1 MKSKKFGPRTIGR
14 YGSSCPPLVA
24 GPTWLESEQ
33 VQSDYGQFQRR
44 GLVRHAVSG
53 KLIRVWADIPDTYFS
68 APATTEKESG
78 YLLAANGEEIIFMPY
93 EDQSQTP
100 AEFRK
105 EVKGAYK

>member
-1 MKSKKFGPRTIGR
+1 MKSKKFGPRTIGC

-44 GLVRHAVSG
+44 GLVRHVYSRR
-53 KLIRVWADIPDTYFS
+53 LVRVWADIPDTYFS
-68 APATTEKESG
+68 IPATTQKESG
-78 YLLAANGEEIIFMPY
+78 YVSNDEDELVFTPY